1 MWTISDAY
9 RVDNG
14 TVTQSNLIDATTW
27 DQDYAALLDM
37 KGSGR
42 HIKERITLHRNS
54 DYADPVFTGGA
65 MSISA
70 NYTVD
75 YSTDAEYT
83 INVGFVSAFHTL
95 EIGTG

>member
-83 INVGFVSAFHTL
+83 MNVGFVSAFHIL